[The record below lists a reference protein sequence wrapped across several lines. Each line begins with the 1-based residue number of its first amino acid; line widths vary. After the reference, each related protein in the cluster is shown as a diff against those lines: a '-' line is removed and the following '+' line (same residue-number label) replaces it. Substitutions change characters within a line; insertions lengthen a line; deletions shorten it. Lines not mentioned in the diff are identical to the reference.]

1 MAEFSGSATGTSA
14 AAGLLMIGP
23 LSVAMRVT
31 HGTDKLDV
39 RAFRAL
45 LLAALGR
52 TGEGIVVCDDHLE
65 VLFACPRA
73 TKLLE
78 RFGGLSCTGLP
89 ETMTG
94 LLREHRDSGE
104 PSIVRRVPCTSGGP
118 LHVHVSGIWAAPP
131 ARFVLWLREEAR
143 RDEHLY
149 AALHERYGLAR
160 RGFQLALLV
169 RQGLTNREIAR
180 ELHLSES
187 TVKVYLHH
195 LYRAC
200 RVSSRTS
207 LIALMDGLRQPE

>member
-1 MAEFSGSATGTSA
+1 MRPTV
-14 AAGLLMIGP
+14 IGP
-23 LSVAMRVT
+23 MSVVMRVT
-31 HGTDKLDV
+31 DGTDKLDA

-52 TGEGIVVCDDHLE
+52 MGEGIVVCDDELE
-65 VLFACPRA
+65 VLFSCPRA
-73 TKLLE
+73 AKLLA
-78 RFGGLSCTGLP
+78 RFGGITGTGLP
-89 ETMTG
+89 EAMTA
-94 LLREHRDSGE
+94 LIREHRDGGE
-104 PSIVRRVPCTSGGP
+104 VPLVRRLPASNGAP
-118 LHVHVSGIWAAPP
+118 IHVRVSGVWAAPP

-180 ELHLSES
+180 ELRLSES

-200 RVSSRTS
+200 RVSSRTA
-207 LIALMDGLRQPE
+207 LIALMDGLRQTE